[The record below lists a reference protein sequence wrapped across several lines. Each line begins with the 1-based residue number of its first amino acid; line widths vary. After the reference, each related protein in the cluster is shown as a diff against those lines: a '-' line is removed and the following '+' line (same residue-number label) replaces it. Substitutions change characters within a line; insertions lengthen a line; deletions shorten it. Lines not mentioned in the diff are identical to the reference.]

1 MLDRNAIAI
10 GASERPSDEQALMY
24 LAGAMGPERWVRCD
38 GRGGPAGGVGEGVAA
53 HEAARLRLL
62 QHELL
67 LARERQVDLM
77 VDLDLQGPVDGLLQL
92 GAERGVVV
100 LLILLAL
107 GLKVVVVDQEG
118 ELALVALGLVLLL
131 HLVRVDGHLEALN
144 DRRRE
149 HVA

>member
-1 MLDRNAIAI
+1 MHERGWPTRTREHETPRRDGSAPAAYLGCWKPGEEHVSGRDDEAPLERRVF
-10 GASERPSDEQALMY
+10 GAVE
-24 LAGAMGPERWVRCD
+24 
-38 GRGGPAGGVGEGVAA
+38 
-53 HEAARLRLL
+53 
-62 QHELL
+62 
-67 LARERQVDLM
+67 
-77 VDLDLQGPVDGLLQL
+77 VDLDLQPGDGLLQL
-92 GAERGVVV
+92 WAERDVVV

-107 GLKVVVVDQEG
+107 GLKVVVIDQEG